1 VESPATGFAARGT
14 RLRGLVAASDV
25 CAKASA
31 AFAGSLVVAVVDVR
45 GVRGFGGALGNVASA
60 SAALPR
66 LRGLA
71 ADGGIPSASLPG
83 ASVFLL
89 MARV

>member
-1 VESPATGFAARGT
+1 MRPRGFGAVSG
-14 RLRGLVAASDV
+14 V
-25 CAKASA
+25 CADVSA
-31 AFAGSLVVAVVDVR
+31 AVSGSLAAPVADVR
-45 GVRGFGGALGNVASA
+45 GARGFGGGLDNVASA

-71 ADGGIPSASLPG
+71 AGGIPSPSLPG

-89 MARV
+89 ITRV

>member
-1 VESPATGFAARGT
+1 
-14 RLRGLVAASDV
+14 
-25 CAKASA
+25 
-31 AFAGSLVVAVVDVR
+31 
-45 GVRGFGGALGNVASA
+45 VRGFGAASDACADVSAASLVAPVADARGFGGGLGNVASA

-71 ADGGIPSASLPG
+71 AGGGIPSPSLPG

-89 MARV
+89 IARV